1 MKIKLLSSALD
12 DLSEGWLFYEKQ
24 GEEGWESSSLILYF
38 PILIL

>member
-12 DLSEGWLFYEKQ
+12 DLSEGRSFYEKQ
-24 GEEGWESSSLILYF
+24 GEGWESTSLILCF